1 LRSTPFP
8 IEPRPIY
15 VELRFVQ
22 PTCPEITTWVGGY
35 LYCRLTLDIRSDSS
49 FQEGLVRLGMIVAP
63 IVRLVEPRL
72 EKKLATLPRS
82 SKQRLL
88 SMYTIQ
94 SDQSRTPSGCTQVV
108 IRLSETFSRARTSYD
123 DPITRSSCWA
133 DVVCDPVPSYHS
145 FFFNPSVQFYTL
157 HQCTVLVD
165 GGWGGDEL
173 PSTSDG
179 WVGMAQ

>member
-1 LRSTPFP
+1 MLSRPVRHLNQLRSSGSLHLRSTPFP

-72 EKKLATLPRS
+72 E
-82 SKQRLL
+82 
-88 SMYTIQ
+88 I
-94 SDQSRTPSGCTQVV
+94 
-108 IRLSETFSRARTSYD
+108 
-123 DPITRSSCWA
+123 
-133 DVVCDPVPSYHS
+133 
-145 FFFNPSVQFYTL
+145 FF
-157 HQCTVLVD
+157 
-165 GGWGGDEL
+165 G
-173 PSTSDG
+173 
-179 WVGMAQ
+179 